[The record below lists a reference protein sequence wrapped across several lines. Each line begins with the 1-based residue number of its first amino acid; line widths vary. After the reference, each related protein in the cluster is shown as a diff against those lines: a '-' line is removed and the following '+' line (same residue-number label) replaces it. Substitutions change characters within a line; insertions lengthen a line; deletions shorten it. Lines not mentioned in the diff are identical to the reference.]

1 MAKFTYSG
9 SNNEALENFPKWSS
23 NIFIILKNLLN
34 SNARGTK
41 NHKYLDPQPFY
52 NKWGVGYSDENLPAN
67 SDTTNIDE
75 EYAYARTDAL
85 NVGVENL
92 DYTAGNYG
100 KNDNIIPPS
109 SATTNE
115 DIKKEWTNIIN
126 LLMPQ
131 YARRVE
137 VEDLDKNFWVIG
149 VTLDCIVNALWG
161 KGNSIVETILDII
174 QELIDIRNMIGG
186 TDILEVSMQIGANN
200 IKNLYENMPLYES
213 KVLLKSE
220 NSIRD
225 VSIPIVHFNS
235 NIASKNSDNY
245 IDTYKNNSP
254 IDWSGVCKIYNDITI
269 KNNNNLKN
277 SPSLSDSDL
286 FFTDKKNV
294 NEQLTF
300 MIDFDK
306 IYTSDYTINKYYVD
320 QSKRN
325 NEELRRLVSINQTSG
340 AKSELTTN
348 YGSNIDKQ
356 YGEKLKNI
364 KITYYN
370 LENIDSFKNATNI
383 DNMNEILSDFFTT
396 EENFYLEGR
405 ELNCIQLTNENGYST
420 VRSYISEAQIG
431 DDVHKYYTNKDGKS
445 QSTIE
450 FNGNGAKIIYNN
462 YKIFNHAGFQKKYGI
477 DKSDTFVLTDFDK
490 LDDFPLDKC
499 SVDKKNNHIEILNP
513 TSRQCL
519 IFEYH
524 ETNFKEGYTQK
535 FWKNYVEP
543 ILIKQ
548 SSFDNKEITHVGNLY
563 DTTLFVNTQKIEDAE
578 ITEAITIGTENGWM
592 VTTRDEELYNN
603 GTISEVRRKEI
614 LQYFKNANNNANN
627 LNSDFKYFSLGSQ
640 QGVDI
645 MYWSGN
651 YQINNMIDSSLN
663 YAYVVMSYDNK
674 AISKTLYMDKIVSPG
689 LYYDD
694 EDWELSDAAKE
705 SNAVRHQM
713 RAETITSL
721 SSDTLSSH
729 LETIQND
736 DGGMSVVGK
745 EFSSDSSVIVWPTKY
760 SYNEN
765 DYISEFINYKYIVEF
780 TSLFYG
786 DGQGTEQDIVGYGG
800 IYFSPDMQKAKI
812 QTTFG
817 KSVQDNGNLL
827 TQRLY
832 NIYETWQTSKSNVPS
847 VGELI
852 SLGVGDNYRL
862 PQEAYLILYGS
873 YDNDNNSIDR
883 SYKLG
888 LIDNSTYALTRI
900 ADTDSDIS
908 EITYK
913 FPNNCLFLQTPDL
926 YNYEIVAI
934 TLGQENYNKYLDL
947 KKLPSTGTKQ
957 TTVSEKIDDNSNI
970 ISTLQLQNNFGV
982 NGYRGELQTY
992 NMSANIG
999 FYQTNS
1005 VKSNNN
1011 AQGLRLTYFIPEIR
1025 NYKNYTPSV
1034 NYYQPEISVFT
1045 KSSDDYTY
1053 IPKQLQLIQL
1063 LSEDLSKTDGNIL
1076 VNEISISGENGYC
1089 DSFAGGGYMRN
1100 NKCIHSFSN
1109 LFVKNSTTVISNDNS
1124 IHLGENLPNLSI
1136 EQLSRLCMPTYSYND
1151 TSMVEKLNEYVN
1163 DYNGTIKLS
1172 NIFTNKR
1179 DIIATS
1185 ENVTSTS
1192 LYSNYSI
1199 MLNLLKKYNK
1209 LSESK
1214 NRNEMLNL
1222 IETLLAS
1229 ITYYYRNVIDLGIV
1243 RLVSNRVAKPVN
1255 ITKIACEGAI
1265 GGNAYRNAT
1274 HYMLIGLKRKDI
1286 DNDKLNGS
1294 DNLYPGKL
1302 EIVKLGVTGL
1312 NTDTAD
1318 STNNITKYV
1327 NVTTKNWDIS
1337 SSEGTTEQNLGYGQK
1352 YVGYILLL
1360 WSQYIHS
1367 EVDGNLIS
1375 AGSQLAQVRNLRLY
1389 GETTPGYIIF

>member
-67 SDTTNIDE
+67 SDTTNIGE

-85 NVGVENL
+85 NVGIENL

-137 VEDLDKNFWVIG
+137 IEDLDKNFWVIG

-186 TDILEVSMQIGANN
+186 TDILEVSMQIGINN
-200 IKNLYENMPLYES
+200 IKNLYESIPLYES

-235 NIASKNSDNY
+235 NTASKNSDSY

-254 IDWSGVCKIYNDITI
+254 SDWNEVCKIYNDITI
-269 KNNNNLKN
+269 NNNNNSKN

-286 FFTDKKNV
+286 FFTNKGNV

-306 IYTSDYTINKYYVD
+306 IYTSDYIINRYYVD
-320 QSKRN
+320 QSKQYD
-325 NEELRRLVSINQTSG
+325 EELQRLVSINQTSG
-340 AKSELTTN
+340 EKSELTTK
-348 YGSNIDKQ
+348 YGSNINKQ

-370 LENIDSFKNATNI
+370 LENIAAFKNTASLNS
-383 DNMNEILSDFFTT
+383 MEQILNNFFVTG
-396 EENFYLEGR
+396 NKLYLEGQ

-420 VRSYISEAQIG
+420 TRAYISTADIG
-431 DDVHKYYTNKDGKS
+431 LGQVKYCAKKDGKI
-445 QSTIE
+445 TYTNN
-450 FNGNGAKIIYNN
+450 FKGNQATIIYNK
-462 YKIFNHAGFQKKYGI
+462 YKIFNHAGFQEAYNI
-477 DKSDTFVLTDFDK
+477 DKSDTFVLTDFGN

-499 SVDKKNNHIEILNP
+499 SIDKVNNHIEILNP

-535 FWKNYVEP
+535 FWKDYAEP
-543 ILIKQ
+543 VLKSPY
-548 SSFDNKEITHVGNLY
+548 SSGEETVSHVGNLY
-563 DTTLFVNTQKIEDAE
+563 DNTTFQSEIEIKDFETQTTA
-578 ITEAITIGTENGWM
+578 TIGTNNGWM
-592 VTTRDEELYNN
+592 IATRDEKLYNN
-603 GTISEVRRKEI
+603 GTISETRRKEI
-614 LQYFKNANNNANN
+614 LQYFKNTNN

-640 QGVDI
+640 QGVDTI
-645 MYWSGN
+645 YWSGD

-663 YAYVVMSYDNK
+663 YAYAIISYDNE
-674 AISKTLYMDKIVSPG
+674 AASQILYMDKIVSPG
-689 LYYDD
+689 LYYDN
-694 EDWELSDAAKE
+694 EEWEMSEQAKKA
-705 SNAVRHQM
+705 NAVKYPTK
-713 RAETITSL
+713 ADTITSL
-721 SSDTLSSH
+721 SGNTLLSH
-729 LETIQND
+729 LEIIENE

-745 EFSSDSSVIVWPTKY
+745 KFDENSSVIVWPTKY
-760 SYNEN
+760 SYDKNTYN
-765 DYISEFINYKYIVEF
+765 SEFINYKYIVEF
-780 TSLFYG
+780 TNLFYG
-786 DGQGTEQDIVGYGG
+786 DGQNTERDIIGYGG
-800 IYFSPDMQKAKI
+800 VHFSPEMQKAKI

-817 KSVQDNGNLL
+817 KSTQDNGNLL

-832 NIYETWQTSKSNVPS
+832 NIYETWQISKDNVPS

-888 LIDNSTYALTRI
+888 LIDDTTYALTRI

-947 KKLPSTGTKQ
+947 KKLPSASTKQ
-957 TTVSEKIDDNSNI
+957 ITVSEKTDNNSNI
-970 ISTLQLQNNFGV
+970 VSTLQLQNNFGV
-982 NGYRGELQTY
+982 SGYKGELQTY

-1005 VKSNNN
+1005 VKNNN
-1011 AQGLRLTYFIPEIR
+1011 DTQGLRLTYFIPEIR

-1034 NYYQPEISVFT
+1034 NYYRPEISVFT
-1045 KSSDDYTY
+1045 KSNNDYIYT
-1053 IPKQLQLIQL
+1053 PKQLQLVQL
-1063 LSEDLSKTDGNIL
+1063 LSEDLSETGGNIL
-1076 VNEISISGENGYC
+1076 VNEISISGENDYC

-1109 LFVKNSTTVISNDNS
+1109 LFVKNLVTTISNDNS

-1136 EQLSRLCMPTYSYND
+1136 GQLNRLCMPTYSYNN
-1151 TSMVEKLNEYVN
+1151 TNIVEKLNEYIN
-1163 DYNGTIKLS
+1163 NYNGTIELS
-1172 NIFTNKR
+1172 SIFTNEK

-1185 ENVTSTS
+1185 SNVTSTS

-1199 MLNLLKKYNK
+1199 VLNLLKKYNK
-1209 LSESK
+1209 LSENK

-1243 RLVSNRVAKPVN
+1243 RLVSSRMVKPIN
-1255 ITKIACEGAI
+1255 ITKIACEGTI

-1286 DNDKLNGS
+1286 DDDKLNGL

-1302 EIVKLGVTGL
+1302 EIVELGATGL
-1312 NTDTAD
+1312 NTNTVD

-1327 NVTTKNWDIS
+1327 NVTTKNWDAS
-1337 SSEGTTEQNLGYGQK
+1337 SSEGTVEQNLGYGQK

-1360 WSQYIHS
+1360 WSQYIYS
-1367 EVDGNLIS
+1367 EVDDNIIS